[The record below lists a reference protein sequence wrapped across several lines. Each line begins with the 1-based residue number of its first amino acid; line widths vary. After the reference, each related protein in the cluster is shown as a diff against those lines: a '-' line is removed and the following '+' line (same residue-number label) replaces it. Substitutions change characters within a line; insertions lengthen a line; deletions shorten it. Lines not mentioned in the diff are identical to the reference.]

1 MAENLPK
8 LAKYANLQIQET
20 EWIPNS
26 YTPPQKKTHHQQQKT
41 DIIIKFWKT
50 KGKGT

>member
-1 MAENLPK
+1 MVEHFPK
-8 LAKYANLQIQET
+8 LEKYTNQQIQEA
-20 EWIPNS
+20 EWIS
-26 YTPPQKKTHHQQQKT
+26 IRITPPQIYNT